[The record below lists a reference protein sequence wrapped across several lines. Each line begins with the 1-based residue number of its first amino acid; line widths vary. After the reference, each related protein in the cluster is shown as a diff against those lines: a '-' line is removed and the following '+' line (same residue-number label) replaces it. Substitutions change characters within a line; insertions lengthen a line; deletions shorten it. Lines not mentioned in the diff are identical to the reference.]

1 MINTN
6 ELQKLYGKWLSL
18 KEKKEYLS
26 EYLINIA
33 ENKLPEYKK
42 DNMTM
47 IAVNLNNLD
56 HMVKSMDHINKSKK
70 IIPNQVYFE
79 FNSDVE

>member
-18 KEKKEYLS
+18 KEKKEHLS
-26 EYLINIA
+26 EYLITTA
-33 ENKLPEYKK
+33 ENKLPDYKK
-42 DNMTM
+42 DNMTL

-56 HMVKSMDHINKSKK
+56 QMTKSMGCINKSKK